1 MHMHPKWP
9 TMGRSKHW
17 VMCRIENMKQ
27 TQYFSLDTAV
37 DSLGT
42 NMPRTVS
49 AVLYNFGVRD
59 D

>member
-1 MHMHPKWP
+1 
-9 TMGRSKHW
+9 MGSSKHW